1 MWFLPEIT
9 MLFLH
14 IYIIVK
20 RFVIPLVLTMY
31 FLTHIFQSTLE
42 EFQKISTELLFS
54 IPREYSNSPDSS
66 QDSQCHAGIYTVRV
80 TITKKWKIRNTK
92 MKINKITLN

>member
-1 MWFLPEIT
+1 M
-9 MLFLH
+9 
-14 IYIIVK
+14 K

-31 FLTHIFQSTLE
+31 FLNTHIFQSPIE
-42 EFQKISTELLFS
+42 KFQEISTELLFS

-80 TITKKWKIRNTK
+80 TITKKWKDEN
-92 MKINKITLN
+92 